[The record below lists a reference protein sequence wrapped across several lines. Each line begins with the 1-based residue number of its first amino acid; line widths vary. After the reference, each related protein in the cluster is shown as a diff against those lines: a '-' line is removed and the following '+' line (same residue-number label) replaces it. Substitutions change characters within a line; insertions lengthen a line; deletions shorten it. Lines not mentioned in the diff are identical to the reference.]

1 MMFGGQAKKEMPPE
15 DRAVTFFNM
24 NDEMLVKYTGKLL
37 EPPYSVPIQLVDT
50 AKNSMGIS
58 RMIVEPS
65 DRKYY
70 SPYMGSL
77 QGESKAAYM
86 EAFALSRT
94 VVISDSFFFDESMLH
109 DTNSFQTNGG
119 KEALVEFYNKGGTV
133 MVWCEEGVYS
143 IGSVL
148 SQLFGCQWNLGGI
161 NNDNETCVPTEQGKA
176 LLGPDIAQNVFARG
190 GHLMVV
196 PDGEGLYCNETLGLE
211 EYLTENYGIE
221 IDNEED
227 DEELLDAL
235 RAYRR
240 YKKNN
245 STSYLIAV
253 HQNEQGG
260 RLIWL
265 GDRKQGD
272 SKMRAIVAKLCYGS

>member
-1 MMFGGQAKKEMPPE
+1 
-15 DRAVTFFNM
+15 
-24 NDEMLVKYTGKLL
+24 
-37 EPPYSVPIQLVDT
+37 
-50 AKNSMGIS
+50 
-58 RMIVEPS
+58 
-65 DRKYY
+65 
-70 SPYMGSL
+70 
-77 QGESKAAYM
+77 
-86 EAFALSRT
+86 
-94 VVISDSFFFDESMLH
+94 
-109 DTNSFQTNGG
+109 
-119 KEALVEFYNKGGTV
+119 
-133 MVWCEEGVYS
+133 
-143 IGSVL
+143 
-148 SQLFGCQWNLGGI
+148 
-161 NNDNETCVPTEQGKA
+161 
-176 LLGPDIAQNVFARG
+176 
-190 GHLMVV
+190 MVV